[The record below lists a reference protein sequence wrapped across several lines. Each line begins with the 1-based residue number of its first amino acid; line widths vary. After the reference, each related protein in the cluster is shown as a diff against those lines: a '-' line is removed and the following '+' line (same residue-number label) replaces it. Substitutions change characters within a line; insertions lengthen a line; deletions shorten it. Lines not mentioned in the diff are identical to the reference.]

1 MARLKRLLTWAE
13 LSGLAEARSMATD
26 RVSGPTNS
34 QANLRLFGR
43 PEGSEEL
50 TLYRDHHA
58 WCPYCQKVWLWLE
71 EKKVPYKVRKVTM
84 FCYGEKE
91 AWYKKICPSGMLPAI
106 QFNSGEIVTDSDN
119 ILVALEKRFGPLEH
133 SLQERKMVVPLRQLE
148 RRLFSAWCSWLC
160 YPGTATEDERPR
172 KLFEQTLQMVDGVL
186 QASPGPFFLES
197 FSVVDCIFAPFLER
211 MSASLFYYKGF
222 TVRDKSRFPGVAAW
236 FDGMEGRETYRG
248 TQSDFHTHVHD
259 LPPQLGGC
267 YSNETKQQA
276 ECQARVDGGLDLDL
290 PDCGYPEP
298 EDSRALAAGR
308 VVKHKEYILQANPRD
323 AELVDPALR
332 CALTYLLTGETV
344 EPPAGS
350 DVALRYIRDRV
361 NVPRDMSIW
370 AARRL
375 REALEVTAAIAGDGE
390 GPMIEVRHRRDQDP
404 RAFGK

>member
-1 MARLKRLLTWAE
+1 
-13 LSGLAEARSMATD
+13 
-26 RVSGPTNS
+26 
-34 QANLRLFGR
+34 
-43 PEGSEEL
+43 
-50 TLYRDHHA
+50 
-58 WCPYCQKVWLWLE
+58 
-71 EKKVPYKVRKVTM
+71 
-84 FCYGEKE
+84 
-91 AWYKKICPSGMLPAI
+91 
-106 QFNSGEIVTDSDN
+106 VTDSDN

-148 RRLFSAWCSWLC
+148 RRLFSAWCGWLC

-236 FDGMEGRETYRG
+236 FDGMEGRATYRG

-276 ECQARVDGGLDLDL
+276 ECQARVDGGLDLNL

-323 AELVDPALR
+323 ADLVDPALR